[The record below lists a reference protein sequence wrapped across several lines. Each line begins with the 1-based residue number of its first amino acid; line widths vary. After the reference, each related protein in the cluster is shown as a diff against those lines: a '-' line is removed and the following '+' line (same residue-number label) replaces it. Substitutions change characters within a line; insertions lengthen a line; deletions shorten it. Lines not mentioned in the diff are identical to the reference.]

1 MKHKKH
7 NPGFTLIELLVVIAI
22 IAILASLLLPALSKA
37 KARAQT
43 TTCVNQLR
51 QVGIAMQM
59 YGDDASG
66 LLPTA
71 HGSVSWTNTAPI
83 PWMRPLLDYYHTTNV
98 LRCPSMSQHYAQS
111 SFSYFLGNR
120 AIFVLTGLPGA
131 IKLGGITFASQY
143 ILSGDTNW
151 PFEQSDADPDNYSQD
166 TLFSFVSPA
175 HLRKVN
181 ILFADGHVKN
191 YRKFERADMTY
202 SPTKP
207 GVAFDDPA
215 AAF

>member
-1 MKHKKH
+1 MKNKKH
-7 NPGFTLIELLVVIAI
+7 HPGFTLIELLVVIAI
-22 IAILASLLLPALSKA
+22 IAILASMLLPALSKA

-43 TTCVNQLR
+43 TTCTNQLR
-51 QVGIAMQM
+51 QVGLAMQM

-66 LLPTA
+66 FLPTA
-71 HGSVSWTNTAPI
+71 HGSVPWTNNTPI

-98 LRCPSMSQHYAQS
+98 LRCPSMSQHHARS
-111 SFSYFLGNR
+111 TFNYFLGNR
-120 AIFVLTGLPGA
+120 AVYVLTGLPGA
-131 IKLGGITFASQY
+131 IKLGSITLASQY

-175 HLRKVN
+175 HLGKVN

-191 YRKFERADMTY
+191 YRKFESGDMTY

-207 GVAFDDPA
+207 GVGFNDPVTAF
-215 AAF
+215 